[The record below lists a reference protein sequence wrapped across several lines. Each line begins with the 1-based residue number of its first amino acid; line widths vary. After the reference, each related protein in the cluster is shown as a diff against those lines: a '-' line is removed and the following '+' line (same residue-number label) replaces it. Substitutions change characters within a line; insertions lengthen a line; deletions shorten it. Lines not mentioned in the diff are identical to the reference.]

1 MKKQK
6 KQNILT
12 AIIIILILAL
22 IMLIGSIVYEE
33 KINRDKQEIQ
43 ETIAPMEKEE
53 QKDNIEEQEENSDK
67 EEVNEQEVVED
78 NEPKEEYIGEEEKEN
93 NEVVSKPKSND
104 EKAIELARAKWGND
118 NTVTFSIEEKKDLI
132 YYVAIK
138 SDATVISWYEV
149 NVETEEVSEYY

>member
-33 KINRDKQEIQ
+33 KINRDKQAVQ
-43 ETIAPMEKEE
+43 ETIAPVEKEE
-53 QKDNIEEQEENSDK
+53 QEDKIQEQEEINDK
-67 EEVNEQEVVED
+67 EEVNES
-78 NEPKEEYIGEEEKEN
+78 KEEYIGEEEKEN
-93 NEVVSKPKSND
+93 NEVISKPKSND
-104 EKAIELARAKWGND
+104 EKAIDLAREKWGKD
-118 NTVTFSIEEKKDLI
+118 NTVTFSIEEKKGSI